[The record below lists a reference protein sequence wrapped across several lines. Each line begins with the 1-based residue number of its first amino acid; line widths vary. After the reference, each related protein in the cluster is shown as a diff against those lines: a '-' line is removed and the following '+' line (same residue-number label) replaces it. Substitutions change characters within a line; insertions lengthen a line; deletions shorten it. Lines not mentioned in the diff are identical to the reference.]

1 MLFTEGWYTYL
12 CTGTILNDLDP
23 TTQIPY
29 FITAHHCISTQAAAS
44 NLITYWNFQKSRCYG
59 PNPSMVTQ
67 LTGGAKLLSTGSST
81 DYTLLRL
88 YQNPPSGTG
97 FAGWT
102 AAPVDYGSE
111 VVGIHHPQGDLKK
124 ISFRYSPGISLLH
137 IWRSVYLLFGW
148 RRIYSHQM
156 VQRCYWIR
164 KQWFSAFWRSRPC
177 DRYLKRRILFM
188 PGAILVRYLWPVRLY
203 LSPDWVMA
211 GGNYDPFLCICKGRF
226 GSSPGMVVGPRYW
239 LALRG
244 FISRCRWSTHIWWS
258 WLWQLIR
265 SPPFLYN
272 FNILYVIHKRENSPL
287 TLLRPRRRKRF
298 SSRHSFIWS
307 GWR

>member
-1 MLFTEGWYTYL
+1 MTHPCGYKDLSDIGTSGYCNIDVACTDWIGSYAERSVAKMLFTEGWYTYL

-137 IWRSVYLLFGW
+137 IWRSVHLLFG
-148 RRIYSHQM
+148 
-156 VQRCYWIR
+156 
-164 KQWFSAFWRSRPC
+164 
-177 DRYLKRRILFM
+177 
-188 PGAILVRYLWPVRLY
+188 
-203 LSPDWVMA
+203 
-211 GGNYDPFLCICKGRF
+211 
-226 GSSPGMVVGPRYW
+226 
-239 LALRG
+239 
-244 FISRCRWSTHIWWS
+244 
-258 WLWQLIR
+258 
-265 SPPFLYN
+265 
-272 FNILYVIHKRENSPL
+272 
-287 TLLRPRRRKRF
+287 
-298 SSRHSFIWS
+298 
-307 GWR
+307 